1 MRAYL
6 GPAIFSFGFRPFFLG
21 GALAAAVL
29 PLIAALSMSG
39 AVIVGGPYG
48 VIAWHGHEMV
58 FGFLAAVVTG
68 FLMTAVPNWTGRLP
82 VMGWKLALLFLLWA
96 AGRAA
101 MFFAG
106 AIGVKAA
113 ALIDAPFLFAVAMTI
128 GREIIRGRN
137 WRNLPVLVMVSLFAF
152 GNLFW
157 HSIAVGGG
165 APQTGSRWGVAIVAM
180 LIALIGG
187 RITPS
192 FTRNWLMRN
201 GRPAASAVVDIVDK
215 LALAGAGLALVCWL
229 LFPVGPVT
237 GALLLVAAALH
248 LLRLAR
254 WRGWRT
260 TAEPLV
266 AILHVG
272 YFWLALGFAI
282 LGASAAFPTLIPA
295 STALHAL
302 TSGAA
307 GVMVLAVMTR
317 ATRGHTGRAL
327 AADKA
332 TVLIYL
338 LVNIGAAARVI
349 APFWTGDYALA
360 LMAASALWSGAFLLF
375 AIVYGRYLLTPKLA

>member
-1 MRAYL
+1 
-6 GPAIFSFGFRPFFLG
+6 
-21 GALAAAVL
+21 
-29 PLIAALSMSG
+29 MSG
-39 AVIVGGPYG
+39 VIAVGGPYG
-48 VIAWHGHEMV
+48 AIAWHGHEMV
-58 FGFLAAVVTG
+58 FGFLSAVVTG

-82 VMGWKLALLFLLWA
+82 VMGWNLAALFLLWT

-137 WRNLPVLVMVSLFAF
+137 WRNLPVLVMVSLFAI

-165 APQTGSRWGVAIVAM
+165 APQIGSRWGIAVVAM

-192 FTRNWLMRN
+192 FTRNWLMKT
-201 GRPAASAVVDIVDK
+201 GRPAASAVVDVIDK
-215 LALAGAGLALVCWL
+215 LALACAGLALVCWL
-229 LFPVGPVT
+229 MFPVSPVT
-237 GALLLVAAALH
+237 GALLLVASALH

-260 TAEPLV
+260 ASEPLV

-272 YFWLALGFAI
+272 YFWLVLGLAI
-282 LGASAAFPTLIPA
+282 LGASAAFPTVILA

-302 TSGAA
+302 TAGAA
-307 GVMVLAVMTR
+307 GVMILAVMTR
-317 ATRGHTGRAL
+317 ATRGHTGRPL
-327 AADKA
+327 AADGP
-332 TVLIYL
+332 TVLIYV

-349 APFWTGDYALA
+349 APFWAADYALA
-360 LMAASALWSGAFLLF
+360 LAAASALWSGAFLLF
-375 AIVYGRYLLTPKLA
+375 AVIYGRYLLTPKLA